1 MGKDLDRISRSVE
14 RSDFSSD
21 WESVHPYQ
29 RKNQN
34 KNQTSARKITL
45 ACAKNLHH
53 TGSLRSVA

>member
-34 KNQTSARKITL
+34 KNQTSASKITL
-45 ACAKNLHH
+45 ACA
-53 TGSLRSVA
+53 